1 MILSAPL
8 EQTEQLTVS
17 VVSLRTGQ
25 PGSTYEIEGFFCL
38 QEGTELDQTFGH
50 QSGQVWEHLWNLW
63 GHQEGIAR
71 YGTLFGSTHVTNEA
85 SM

>member
-25 PGSTYEIEGFFCL
+25 PGSTYEIEGFFVSRKEPNLTKRLAIKRDRSESIYEICEVIRKASPDMELCL
-38 QEGTELDQTFGH
+38 VPHT
-50 QSGQVWEHLWNLW
+50 
-63 GHQEGIAR
+63 
-71 YGTLFGSTHVTNEA
+71 
-85 SM
+85 